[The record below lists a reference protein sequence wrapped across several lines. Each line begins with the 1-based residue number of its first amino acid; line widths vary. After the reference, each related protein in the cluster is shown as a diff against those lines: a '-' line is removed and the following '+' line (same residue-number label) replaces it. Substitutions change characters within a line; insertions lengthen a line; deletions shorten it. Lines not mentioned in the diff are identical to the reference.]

1 MTLIGITK
9 RFEWFAV
16 GTILTWGLLL
26 VHFGLVLFE
35 HLVHYVITVTLVLP
49 TVGAGVTAV
58 LLVGLA
64 VCLVGL
70 VVGFV
75 GLVVLVAVLIAVLL
89 VTVIIS
95 V

>member
-49 TVGAGVTAV
+49 AVGAGVTAV

-64 VCLVGL
+64 VWLVGL
-70 VVGFV
+70 AVGFV
-75 GLVVLVAVLIAVLL
+75 GLVVLVAVLL
-89 VTVIIS
+89 VTAIIS
-95 V
+95 I